1 MWQPLSCIKHG
12 SNTLEAQGAQANGR
26 LEIIEGMG

>member
-1 MWQPLSCIKHG
+1 MSCIKHG